1 MKNMLILLL
10 FISISFC
17 CTCQNENLDPER
29 QWSSYRGYYASGV
42 LDKAGIPDTWNLS
55 GNQNLL
61 WEIALPGLSLS
72 SPVVWGDKVFISTAV
87 SEQDTSGLRTFMS
100 GSVEPVNDTSYHE
113 WKVYCIDKYSGGII
127 WEETACTGVPEVK
140 RHPMS
145 THANT
150 SMATDGEY
158 AVAFFGS
165 EGLFCYDMDGNL
177 LWSKDFGLLRSAF
190 FIAEAAEWE
199 FASSPIIHKGV
210 VIVQVDVLENSFIAA
225 FDAGTGREV
234 WKTERDE
241 FPGWS
246 TPNIYNYEG
255 RDIVAV
261 NGFKHRGGYD
271 FLTGEPIWK
280 MSGGGDIPIPT
291 PVIGNDLV
299 YFNSAHGR
307 SSPVIAVKKSA
318 SGDITLEERETSNEG
333 VEWYH
338 PRGGAYIQSMLLYD
352 KFIYNARLNG
362 QVQCYNALTGDEIYS
377 EKIGK
382 AEFFLSSPVA
392 SDGKIYITSVPGEV
406 YILDSGPEFRIR
418 GQFSLGDVCMTTPA
432 ITDGMMIFRTEHS
445 LLAVGNK

>member
-1 MKNMLILLL
+1 MKNISFFSLFLL
-10 FISISFC
+10 ISIS
-17 CTCQNENLDPER
+17 CTCQNESLEPGR

-42 LDKAGIPDTWNLS
+42 LDKAGLPEIWTIS
-55 GNQNLL
+55 GDQDFL
-61 WEIALPGLSLS
+61 WETEIPGLSLS
-72 SPVVWGDKVFISTAV
+72 SPVVWGNKVFITTAV

-100 GSVEPVNDTSYHE
+100 GSVQPVNDTSYHE
-113 WKVYCIDKYSGGII
+113 WKVYCVDKNSGQII
-127 WEETACTGVPEVK
+127 WEETACEGVPEVK

-165 EGLFCYDMDGNL
+165 EGLFCFDMDGKL

-199 FASSPIIHKGV
+199 FASSPIIHNGV

-225 FDAGTGREV
+225 FDAGTGNEL
-234 WKTERDE
+234 WKTQRDE

-246 TPNIYNYEG
+246 TPNIYSYEG

-271 FLTGEPIWK
+271 FLTGEEVWR

-291 PVIGNDLV
+291 PVVGRDLI

-307 SSPVIAVKKSA
+307 LSPVLAVKKSA
-318 SGDITLEERETSNEG
+318 TGDITLKEDETSNEG
-333 VEWYH
+333 VEWSYQ
-338 PRGGAYIQSMLLYD
+338 RGGAYIQSMLLYNNY
-352 KFIYNARLNG
+352 IYNTRLNG
-362 QVQCYNALTGDEIYS
+362 QVQCFNALTGEEIYR

-392 SDGKIYITSVPGEV
+392 SDGKIYITSVPGVV
-406 YILDSGPEFRIR
+406 YILDSGPEFRIT
-418 GQFSLGDVCMTTPA
+418 GEFQLGDVCMTTPA
-432 ITDGMMIFRTEHS
+432 ITDGMMIFRTEHN
-445 LLAVGNK
+445 LVAVGKK

>member
-1 MKNMLILLL
+1 MKNMLFILMSL
-10 FISISFC
+10 SISFC
-17 CTCQNENLDPER
+17 CSCQNERLDPER

-42 LDKAGIPDTWNLS
+42 LDQAGLPELWNVS
-55 GNQNLL
+55 GDKYFL
-61 WEIALPGLSLS
+61 WEIDIPGLSLS
-72 SPVVWGDKVFISTAV
+72 SPVIWGDKVFITTAV
-87 SEQDTSGLRTFMS
+87 SDQDTSGLRTFMS
-100 GSVEPVNDTSYHE
+100 GSVQPVNDTSYHE
-113 WKVYCIDKYSGGII
+113 WKVYCIDKNSGGII
-127 WEETACTGVPEVK
+127 WEETACAGVPEVK

-165 EGLFCYDMDGNL
+165 EGLYCYDMDGKL

-190 FIAEAAEWE
+190 FIAETAEWE

-225 FDAGTGREV
+225 LDAGTGEEL
-234 WKTERDE
+234 WKTQRDE

-246 TPNIYNYEG
+246 TPNIYSHQG

-271 FLTGEPIWK
+271 FQTGEPIWK

-291 PVIGNDLV
+291 PVIGSDLI

-307 SSPVIAVKKSA
+307 LSPVIAVKKSA
-318 SGDITLEERETSNEG
+318 IGDITMEEEETSSEG

-352 KFIYNARLNG
+352 KYIYNTRLNG
-362 QVQCYNALTGDEIYS
+362 QIQCYDALTGDEIYR

-406 YILDSGPEFRIR
+406 YILDSGPEFRII
-418 GQFSLGDVCMTTPA
+418 GQYSLGDVCMTTPA
-432 ITDGMMIFRTEHS
+432 ISNGMMIFRTEHS
-445 LLAVGNK
+445 LVAVGKE

>member
-1 MKNMLILLL
+1 MRNMSYILLFL
-10 FISISFC
+10 SISFC
-17 CTCQNENLDPER
+17 CNCQNEQLNPER

-42 LDKAGIPDTWNLS
+42 LDEAGLPELGNVS
-55 GNQNLL
+55 GDQDFL
-61 WEIALPGLSLS
+61 WKTEIPGLSLS
-72 SPVVWGDKVFISTAV
+72 SPVTWGDKVFITSAV

-100 GSVEPVNDTSYHE
+100 GDVIPVNDTSYHE
-113 WKVYCIDKYSGGII
+113 WKVYCIDKNSGGII
-127 WEETACTGVPEVK
+127 WEETACDGVPEVK

-158 AVAFFGS
+158 VLAFFGS
-165 EGLFCYDMDGNL
+165 EGLFCYDMNGKL
-177 LWSKDFGLLRSAF
+177 IWSKDFGLLRSAF

-199 FASSPIIHKGV
+199 FGSSPIIHKGV
-210 VIVQVDVLENSFIAA
+210 VIVQVDVLENSFLAA
-225 FDAGTGREV
+225 FDAATGEEL

-246 TPNIYNYEG
+246 TPNIYSYEG

-271 FLTGEPIWK
+271 FLTGEEIWK

-291 PVIGNDLV
+291 PLIGEDLV

-307 SSPVIAVKKSA
+307 FAPVMAVKKSA
-318 SGDITLEERETSNEG
+318 TGDITLKDDETTNEG
-333 VEWYH
+333 IKWYY

-352 KFIYNARLNG
+352 NYIYVAHLNG
-362 QVQCYNALTGDEIYS
+362 QVQCFDAVTGDEIYR

-382 AEFFLSSPVA
+382 AEFFLSCPVA

-406 YILDSGPEFRIR
+406 YILDAGPEFRIR
-418 GQFSLGDVCMTTPA
+418 GQFPLGDVCMTTPA

-445 LLAVGNK
+445 LIAVGKK

>member
-1 MKNMLILLL
+1 MKNVLLVSLLL
-10 FISISFC
+10 FISLLSA
-17 CTCQNENLDPER
+17 CQNNNPDPEL
-29 QWSSYRGYYASGV
+29 QWPSYRGYYASGV
-42 LDKAGIPDTWNLS
+42 LNNVDLPNSWSIGAEAEI
-55 GNQNLL
+55 L
-61 WEIALPGLSLS
+61 WKTDLPGLSLS
-72 SPVVWGDKVFISTAV
+72 SPVIWGDRIFITTAV
-87 SEQDTSGLRTFMS
+87 SAQDTSGLRTFMS
-100 GSVEPVNDTSYHE
+100 GNVQPVEDDSYHE
-113 WKVYCIDKYSGGII
+113 WKVYCIDKKSGGII
-127 WEETACTGVPEVK
+127 WEETACEGVPEVK

-150 SMATDGEY
+150 TMSTDGEY

-165 EGLFCYDMDGNL
+165 EGLYCYDMAGKL

-210 VIVQVDVLENSFIAA
+210 VIVQVDVLEDSFVAA
-225 FDAGTGREV
+225 LDVATGKELWR
-234 WKTERDE
+234 TERDE
-241 FPGWS
+241 YPGWS
-246 TPNIYNYEG
+246 TPNIYCFEG

-291 PVIGNDLV
+291 PVVGEDLV

-307 SSPVIAVKKSA
+307 LSPVIAVRKSA
-318 SGDITLEERETSNEG
+318 AGDITLKDEETSNEG
-333 VEWYH
+333 VEWSH
-338 PRGGAYIQSMLLYD
+338 PRGGAYIQSILLYD
-352 KFIYNARLNG
+352 NYIYNTRLNG
-362 QVQCYNALTGDEIYS
+362 QVHCYNAINGEELYR

-406 YILDSGPEFRIR
+406 YILDAGPEFRIS

-432 ITDGMMIFRTEHS
+432 ITEGMMIFRTEHS
-445 LLAVGNK
+445 LVAVGKK